1 MPSSNFFAQ
10 HIVPIF
16 FLYGLAFFSM
26 GLAVS
31 LESGRASELRFAR
44 ALRPLAGFG
53 ILHGIHEWFEMFQKM
68 AAQMPGG
75 YVAPVG
81 VELIRLTLLAF
92 SFLLLATFGA
102 CLIRREG
109 SLPRHGICPVATIL
123 ALIWLLGILAVR
135 VGLRPSLREWLV
147 AADVLS
153 RYLIAVPGSLIA
165 SWGLVLQQRA
175 FREGGMA
182 RFGRDLLWAA
192 VAFFWYGSI
201 GQVFAHPSIV
211 FPSTVLNSELFLS
224 VFGFP
229 VQLLRAAMASLVAI
243 FVIRALRAFE
253 LERQRVLA
261 AAHEARLKAQ
271 QEALEAQQR
280 VQKETK
286 RLYQE
291 LQEVA
296 QELSMLY
303 DLSRIL
309 ASTLDLGT
317 MLNAAAR
324 KIATSLEGIDGC
336 MILLRQD
343 GLDRIEVMT
352 ADGLIEEVAR
362 ARAEAAAQCAVQ
374 YGRVCWG
381 SDEGCRAT
389 IGGHVVAL
397 PLATGQSQIVGSLA
411 VWAQPHRPSLTADD
425 LPLLSTI
432 AGQVSIAV
440 ENAQLYQA
448 AQEREVLRGEMLH
461 RVVAAQEAERQ
472 RIARE
477 LHDETSQALTAL
489 AMGLKGVEQTVLA
502 DPVRAQQQLSEL
514 RSLAVNSLDTL
525 RRLIADLRP
534 SQLDDL
540 GLIAALR
547 WYVDEFR
554 QRTAICVEM
563 NVAGPRR
570 RLSPQ
575 VETVL
580 FRVAQEALTNV
591 ARHAQASHVRVSLAF
606 TSNQVQLAVA
616 DDGRGFSLEQVLG
629 AAAPP
634 LGRRERRAWGLLGMQ
649 ERAALVGGTYQIRS
663 QPGQGTEIAITVPLE
678 PQELEYGAES
688 DSADAGR

>member
-1 MPSSNFFAQ
+1 MVPSSNFFAQ

-68 AAQMPGG
+68 AAQMPKG
-75 YVAPVG
+75 YVAPIG
-81 VELIRLTLLAF
+81 VELIRLVLLIL
-92 SFLLLATFGA
+92 SFLLLAVFGA
-102 CLIRREG
+102 CLIRRTDHP
-109 SLPRHGICPVATIL
+109 PRFGICPVAIVL
-123 ALIWLLGILAVR
+123 ALIWLLSIFTVW
-135 VGLRPSLREWLV
+135 VGVRPSLREWLV
-147 AADVLS
+147 AADVLG
-153 RYLIAVPGSLIA
+153 RYLIAVPSALMA

-175 FREGGMA
+175 FRESGMA

-192 VAFFWYGSI
+192 IAFFWYGSV
-201 GQVFAHPSIV
+201 GQVFTRTSIV

-224 VFGFP
+224 IFGFP

-243 FVIRALRAFE
+243 FIIRALRAFE
-253 LERQRVLA
+253 LERQRTLA

-280 VQKETK
+280 
-286 RLYQE
+286 
-291 LQEVA
+291 A
-296 QELSMLY
+296 QEETTRLCRELSVLCE
-303 DLSRIL
+303 LSRIL
-309 ASTLDLGT
+309 ASTLDLET
-317 MLNAAAR
+317 MLRAAVQ
-324 KIATSLEGIDGC
+324 KLATSLEGVDGC
-336 MILLRQD
+336 LILLKRS
-343 GLDRIEVMT
+343 GLNTAEMT
-352 ADGLIEEVAR
+352 AANGLEEVTR
-362 ARAEAAAQCAVQ
+362 ARVEAAARRAVQ
-374 YGRVCWG
+374 CRQVCWHE
-381 SDEGCRAT
+381 DEACNVANEGR
-389 IGGHVVAL
+389 VVAL
-397 PLATGQSQIVGSLA
+397 PLATGQGQIVGSLA
-411 VWAQPHRPSLTADD
+411 VWTSPSHPPLTADH

-432 AGQVSIAV
+432 AGQVSMAV
-440 ENAQLYQA
+440 ANAQLYQA

-489 AMGLKGVEQTVLA
+489 AVGLKGAEQMVLA
-502 DPVRAQQQLSEL
+502 DPVRARQQLGEL
-514 RSLAVNSLDTL
+514 RSLAVSSLDTL

-554 QRTAICVEM
+554 QRAMIPVEM
-563 NVAGPRR
+563 HVVGPQR

-606 TSNQVQLAVA
+606 TVSQVQLVIA
-616 DDGRGFSLEQVLG
+616 DDGRGFSPEQVLRAVEPSSG
-629 AAAPP
+629 Q
-634 LGRRERRAWGLLGMQ
+634 RRAWGLLGMQ
-649 ERAALVGGTYQIRS
+649 ERAALVGGTCHIRS
-663 QPGQGTEIAITVPLE
+663 QPGRGTEITITVPLE
-678 PQELEYGAES
+678 AQEPEDDTGH
-688 DSADAGR
+688 DPADAGR